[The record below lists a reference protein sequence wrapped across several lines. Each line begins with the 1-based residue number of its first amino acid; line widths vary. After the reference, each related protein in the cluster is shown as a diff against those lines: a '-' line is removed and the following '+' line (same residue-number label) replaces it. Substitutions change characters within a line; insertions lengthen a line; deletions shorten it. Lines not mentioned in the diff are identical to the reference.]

1 MPATK
6 TLPQC
11 AHDAIES
18 AIDEA
23 ADEEPVVLWWDDG
36 GYLRDI
42 VRNTSHQLGCA
53 FRAAEQT
60 PLELRAEAPRDRT
73 VWYVPQARSD
83 DVDWFKDVEHTGDVI
98 EQHIGKLAARCF
110 ENDRLQAATLRTA
123 FEDAEV
129 DETEGRDERDKVAD
143 ILGDG
148 LDGEGG
154 LPDLQSLQTQIV
166 LDGHDDP
173 VQFVLEHGT
182 ENLPGD
188 DDLIEI
194 RDLLVDN
201 GVAAVD
207 GVSDAQTIVERT
219 RRWAVAEWLVDEGLD
234 KSRLP
239 REYQPESSSGFGVSR
254 PELRSVLSKTERK
267 QELARVYLDPD
278 QRFWHDVLRTYD
290 DPWGLVDCPVDASLE
305 HRLWDEWTQSFHAG
319 DYEQCATQAEQRH
332 ERLDATYGDVPWT
345 QLWDQAIDIATLA
358 NELET
363 WEEGG
368 DTGDVV
374 ELYGDVEE
382 GTWQIDNAVFN
393 LIVSGEPETALPE
406 EHPATAKLED
416 LRSSLVESRYLEY
429 LTDLGDLVEDQIEAG
444 SPFVGENHAHQFFA
458 EEQEHLQSGQSVAL
472 FIVDALRFDLAHEL
486 AESIRSE
493 LPKLE
498 VDESKWVGTLPSDT
512 EFGKAALTPGSK
524 FSFNIELQDGEL
536 VPERNGR
543 KITNHRRQTLLE
555 NDGWSYIMQD
565 ADDEVGWSN
574 TRVAYYWNDI
584 DETGEKELTDFEEL
598 FSDRIDAISRIITEK
613 LRKGEW
619 DRAYILSDHG
629 FVSLP
634 RHVDIDDLHPPS
646 NAEKVTRRWVAGAD
660 LDDDAP
666 GVLLDE
672 DTHLGYL
679 DDDTRISILTDPIQR
694 FRNQGL
700 PDARFYHGGVLPQ
713 EFVLNFVTITQ
724 E

>member
-23 ADEEPVVLWWDDG
+23 ADEEPVVLWWDEG

-42 VRNTSHQLGCA
+42 VQNTSSQLGCE

-73 VWYVPQARSD
+73 VWYVPHARSD

-110 ENDRLQAATLRTA
+110 ENDRIQASTIRTA
-123 FEDAEV
+123 YEDADDRE
-129 DETEGRDERDKVAD
+129 KVAKT
-143 ILGDG
+143 LYEE
-148 LDGEGG
+148 LNGEGG
-154 LPDLQSLQTQIV
+154 LPSLQGLQTKIV

-182 ENLPGD
+182 KNLPTD

-201 GVAAVD
+201 GVAAVE

-234 KSRLP
+234 KSLLP
-239 REYQPESSSGFGVSR
+239 QEYQPEPSSGFGVSR

-267 QELARVYLDPD
+267 QELARIYLDPE

-290 DPWGLVDCPVDASLE
+290 DPWKLVDCPVDASLE
-305 HRLWDEWTQSFHAG
+305 HRLWDEWTQSFHAS
-319 DYEQCATQAEQRH
+319 DYEQCATRAKQRY
-332 ERLDATYGDVPWT
+332 ERLDATYGDVSWT
-345 QLWDQAIDIATLA
+345 ELWDQAVDIATLA
-358 NELET
+358 SELET
-363 WEEGG
+363 WEERG

-374 ELYGDVEE
+374 KLYGDVED

-486 AESIRSE
+486 AESIRHE
-493 LPKLE
+493 LPQLE

-543 KITNHRRQTLLE
+543 KITNHRRQALLE

-565 ADDEVGWSN
+565 AEDEVGWSN

-598 FSDRIDAISRIITEK
+598 FSDRIDAISGIICEK

-634 RHVDIDDLHPPS
+634 QHVDIDDLHPPS

-660 LDDDAP
+660 LDDDAS

-679 DDDTRISILTDPIQR
+679 DDDTKISILTDPIQR

-713 EFVLNFVTITQ
+713 EVVLNFVTITQ

>member
-23 ADEEPVVLWWDDG
+23 TDDDPVIMWWDKG

-42 VRNTSHQLGCA
+42 IRNTSSQLGCE

-60 PLELRAEAPRDRT
+60 PLELRAEAPRYKT
-73 VWYVPQARSD
+73 VWYVPQSSSD

-110 ENDRLQAATLRTA
+110 ENDRLQAATIRTA
-123 FEDAEV
+123 YEDADDREN
-129 DETEGRDERDKVAD
+129 VAKTLYEE
-143 ILGDG
+143 LG
-148 LDGEGG
+148 GEGG
-154 LPDLQSLQTQIV
+154 LPSLQGLQTKIV

-182 ENLPGD
+182 ENLPKK

-201 GVAAVD
+201 GVSAVD
-207 GVSDAQTIVERT
+207 GETDAQTIVERT

-234 KSRLP
+234 ISLLP
-239 REYQPESSSGFGVSR
+239 QEYQPESSGGIGVSR
-254 PELRSVLSKTERK
+254 PELRSVLSKTDRK
-267 QELARVYLDPD
+267 QELARIYLDPS

-290 DPWGLVDCPVDASLE
+290 DPWELADCPVDASLE
-305 HRLWDEWTQSFHAG
+305 HRLWDEWTQSFNAG
-319 DYEQCATQAEQRH
+319 DYEECASQAEQRY

-345 QLWDQAIDIATLA
+345 QLWNQATDIATLA

-363 WEEGG
+363 LEESG

-374 ELYGDVEE
+374 ELYGDVDD

-393 LIVSGEPETALPE
+393 LIVSGEPEAALPE

-416 LRSSLVESRYLEY
+416 LRSSLVESRYLKY
-429 LTDLGDLVEDQIEAG
+429 LSDLGNLVEDQIEAG

-472 FIVDALRFDLAHEL
+472 FIIDALRFDLAHEL
-486 AESIRSE
+486 AESIRRE
-493 LPKLE
+493 LPQLE
-498 VDESKWVGTLPSDT
+498 VDESKWIGTLPSDT

-565 ADDEVGWSN
+565 AEDEVGWSN

-584 DETGEKELTDFEEL
+584 DETGEEELTDFEDL
-598 FSDRIDAISRIITEK
+598 FTDRINAISQIICEK

-634 RHVDIDDLHPPS
+634 RHVDIDDLHPPDE
-646 NAEKVTRRWVAGAD
+646 AEKVTRRWIAGKN
-660 LDDDAP
+660 LDDDVP

-679 DDDTRISILTDPIQR
+679 DEDARVSILADPIQR

>member
-1 MPATK
+1 MPATQ

-23 ADEEPVVLWWDDG
+23 ADEDPVILWWDDG

-42 VRNTSHQLGCA
+42 VEHASTQLRCE

-60 PLELRAEAPRDRT
+60 PLELRADAPRDRT
-73 VWYVPQARSD
+73 VWYVPQPSSD
-83 DVDWFKDVEHTGDVI
+83 DVDWFKDVEHTGDVVKA
-98 EQHIGKLAARCF
+98 HIGKLAARCF
-110 ENDRLQAATLRTA
+110 ENDRLQAATIRTA
-123 FEDAEV
+123 YEDAA
-129 DETEGRDERDKVAD
+129 DQKKVAQT
-143 ILGDG
+143 LYEE
-148 LDGEGG
+148 LSGEGG
-154 LPDLQSLQTQIV
+154 LPSLQGLQTKIV

-182 ENLPGD
+182 RNLPES
-188 DDLIEI
+188 DDLLKI
-194 RDLLVDN
+194 RDLLVD
-201 GVAAVD
+201 D
-207 GVSDAQTIVERT
+207 GVTAVEGESDGRTIVERT

-234 KSRLP
+234 KSLLP
-239 REYQPESSSGFGVSR
+239 QEYQPEPSTGFGISR

-267 QELARVYLDPD
+267 GELANVYLDPN
-278 QRFWHDVLRTYD
+278 QRFWHDVLRTYEE
-290 DPWGLVDCPVDASLE
+290 PWELADCPVDASLE
-305 HRLWDEWTQSFHAG
+305 HRLWDEWTQSFNGG
-319 DYEQCATQAEQRH
+319 DYETCVTNAKQRH
-332 ERLDATYGDVPWT
+332 DRLESTYGDVAWT
-345 QLWDQAIDIATLA
+345 DVWEQAIDIATLA
-358 NELET
+358 NELHT
-363 WEEGG
+363 WEDRG
-368 DTGDVV
+368 DTNDVV
-374 ELYGDVEE
+374 DLYGDVDE

-393 LIVSGEPETALPE
+393 LVVSGEPEKQLPE
-406 EHPATAKLED
+406 EHPATATLDD
-416 LRSSLVESRYLEY
+416 LRSSLVESKYLEY
-429 LTDLGDLVEDQIEAG
+429 LTDLGDLVVDQIDAG

-472 FIVDALRFDLAHEL
+472 FIIDALRFDLAHEL
-486 AESIRSE
+486 AESIRRE
-493 LPKLE
+493 IPRLE
-498 VDESKWVGTLPSDT
+498 VEESTWVGTLPSDT

-524 FSFNIELQDGEL
+524 FSFNIDFEDGEL

-543 KITNHRRQTLLE
+543 KITNYRRQTLLE
-555 NDGWSYIMQD
+555 NDGWSYIMKD
-565 ADDEVGWSN
+565 EDDEVGWSN

-584 DETGEKELTDFEEL
+584 DETGEKELTNFEEL
-598 FSDRIDAISRIITEK
+598 FSDRIDAISRIICEK

-634 RHVDIDDLHPPS
+634 RHVDIDDLHPPDG
-646 NAEKVTRRWVAGAD
+646 AEKVTRRWVAGKG

-679 DDDTRISILTDPIQR
+679 DEDARVSILADPIQR